1 MFPVDAPFCEKLWVL
16 KKICLPRGTFT
27 GFNLLAMVA
36 EKLDVLGQIERWEMM
51 RTRHSDRKN
60 LKM

>member
-36 EKLDVLGQIERWEMM
+36 EKLDVLGQIER
-51 RTRHSDRKN
+51 
-60 LKM
+60 